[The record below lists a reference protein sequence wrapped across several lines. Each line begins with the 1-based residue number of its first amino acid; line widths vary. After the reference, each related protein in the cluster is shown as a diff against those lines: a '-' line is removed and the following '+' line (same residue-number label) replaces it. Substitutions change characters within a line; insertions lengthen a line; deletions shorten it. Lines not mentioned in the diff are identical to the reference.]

1 VSRGAIVVV
10 VLVLLLL
17 LGGESVVSRIVNGAR
32 VGPKT
37 ELRDDGLVD
46 GDPFALADAAGMEP
60 NAYALARCLASEHG
74 QDGDPYLVA
83 VAWAVRNKADE
94 RGVTVIQLLTDGAG
108 TAGDGMFG
116 EQKAAA
122 GTKYASTKVDPSDR
136 HARVAATV
144 IAADDPSSD
153 PTRGATH
160 FYSPKAQDALAAR
173 AAAGDERYVKYLGR
187 DAAAIDASWRAPGG
201 LYASGAVAV
210 VPPGID
216 ARTLTLY
223 RRAG

>member
-10 VLVLLLL
+10 VLVVLLL
-17 LGGESVVSRIVNGAR
+17 LGGETVVSRVVNGAR
-32 VGPKT
+32 VGPRT

-46 GDPFALADAAGMEP
+46 GDPFALADAAGMDA

-74 QDGDPYLVA
+74 QDADPYLVA
-83 VAWAVRNKADE
+83 VAWAVRNKATE
-94 RGVTVIQLLTDGAG
+94 RGVMVIQLLTDGAG

-144 IAADDPSSD
+144 ISADPSDDP
-153 PTRGATH
+153 TGGATH
-160 FYSPKAQDALAAR
+160 FYSPKAQDALAAK
-173 AAAGDERYVKYLGR
+173 AAAGDERYKKYLGK
-187 DAAAIDASWRAPGG
+187 DAAYIDASWRAGG
-201 LYASGAVAV
+201 LYAGGAVPV

-223 RRAG
+223 RRAA

>member
-1 VSRGAIVVV
+1 MSRGAIVVV

-17 LGGESVVSRIVNGAR
+17 LGGETVMSRIVNGAR
-32 VGPKT
+32 VGPQT

-83 VAWAVRNKADE
+83 VAWAVRNKAAE

-116 EQKAAA
+116 DQKAAA

-144 IAADDPSSD
+144 IAADPASD
-153 PTRGATH
+153 PTAGATH
-160 FYSPKAQDALAAR
+160 FYSPKAQDALAAK
-173 AAAGDERYVKYLGR
+173 AAAGDARYAKYSGR
-187 DAAAIDASWRAPGG
+187 DAATIDASWRAPGG
-201 LYASGAVAV
+201 LYANGAVAV

-223 RRAG
+223 RRAA